1 MKLRKILALVM
12 ALALLCATFSACGN
26 DSGSSTAS
34 GETTSSGT
42 GSSEAEAGDTG
53 ASGDTNMDNY
63 INMEPTS
70 LNTLLATYAADF
82 NVLNSLYE
90 TLLELDDNDVAQP
103 AAAETYEVS
112 EDGLTYTFH
121 LRDDGVWSNGDPVT
135 AQDFVFA
142 WQKALDPVVASDYAY
157 MLFFI
162 HNAEQYLNYQGY
174 ALDPAAW
181 EEANP
186 DKDPPAE
193 TNWEDVGVET
203 PDDSTIVVTLDD
215 PLPYAPYLFTFKTM
229 APINQKFYEEVG
241 ADVYGT
247 DADKLCTNGAYTI
260 EEWSHNSYVKV
271 KKNPNFHDA
280 DSITV
285 EEITYNIV
293 TNANSAVNSFL
304 SGELDFVTMSTG
316 ELIDQVKNAGYE
328 VVNQDPSAAF
338 YMYVNC
344 NNEYMSNV
352 NLRRA
357 LALSFDKQAMIDAV
371 YKNGNLPMTSFT
383 PPAVMGANESSFQAA
398 LQEELGDLAP
408 ANGDVEAAK
417 GYFET
422 ALSELGITA
431 ADLNGKLSI
440 DVSDDP
446 TAQAQAAFYQEQW
459 RQNLGI
465 EVTINPMQATQVNS
479 NRQNGNF
486 VMSISG
492 WSPDYNDPMTFLDL
506 WVTGG
511 GNNDT
516 NWSNAEYDQLIADAT
531 VEKDENARQ
540 EMFYKCEQ
548 ILFDEYPIIP
558 CYWRADSYAIN
569 RDRVVSGERITAFQ
583 TKFFWAELA

>member
-112 EDGLTYTFH
+112 EDGLVYTFH
-121 LRDDGVWSNGDPVT
+121 LREDGVWSNGDPVT

-142 WQKALDPVVASDYAY
+142 WQKALDPEVASDYAY

-162 HNAEQYLNYQGY
+162 HNAEAYLAGEVSW
-174 ALDPAAW
+174 D
-181 EEANP
+181 E
-186 DKDPPAE
+186 
-193 TNWEDVGVET
+193 VGVET

-316 ELIDQVKNAGYE
+316 ELINQVESAGYE
-328 VVNQDPSAAF
+328 VVNQQASSAF
-338 YMYVNC
+338 YMYVNTT
-344 NNEYMSNV
+344 NEYMSNV

-408 ANGDVEAAK
+408 ATGDVEAAK

-431 ADLNGKLSI
+431 EDLNGKLSI

-465 EVTINPMQATQVNS
+465 EVTINPMQATQINS

-516 NWSNAEYDQLIADAT
+516 GWSNAEYDQLIADAT
-531 VEKDENARQ
+531 VETDENARQ
-540 EMFYKCEQ
+540 EMFYRCEQ